1 MKRLVIG
8 LVAAIVLLV
17 AVDYAA
23 AATAEYQVSS
33 RLRQQLALPDD
44 PAVKINGFPFLTQ
57 ALGGDYQR
65 VEVSADRLTVGQMNN
80 VGVRAQLYHVR
91 LPLGEVLSGTLRS
104 IHIDDLQGTVQVT
117 DEDLRRQLRGVTKLK
132 VQPVDPGA
140 LDAALANSKDA
151 MPGSSVTGITPDQAV
166 RLVAT
171 TDVLGQKT
179 EVSVIAVLQLAG
191 RQIQISPR
199 DIRLG
204 SGPAATR
211 SRTRCRP
218 RCAGCS
224 RCRSTRVSCPSTSPP
239 PRCARWTRPF
249 RSAGLRTMSPLPPAA
264 APATR
269 E

>member
-1 MKRLVIG
+1 MKKLVIG

-44 PAVKINGFPFLTQ
+44 PAVKISGFPFLTQ
-57 ALGGDYQR
+57 ALGGDYRR
-65 VEVSADRLTVGQMNN
+65 VDVSADRLTVGQMNN

-91 LPLGEVLSGTLRS
+91 LPLGEVLSGKLRS

-171 TDVLGQKT
+171 TEVLGQKT

-211 SRTRCRP
+211 LPDTVQASLRRMFTLQIDPGELPFDVTPTTLR
-218 RCAGCS
+218 AVD
-224 RCRSTRVSCPSTSPP
+224 TAIQVSGVAHNVTV
-239 PRCARWTRPF
+239 
-249 RSAGLRTMSPLPPAA
+249 AA
-264 APATR
+264 ASSGNP
-269 E
+269 